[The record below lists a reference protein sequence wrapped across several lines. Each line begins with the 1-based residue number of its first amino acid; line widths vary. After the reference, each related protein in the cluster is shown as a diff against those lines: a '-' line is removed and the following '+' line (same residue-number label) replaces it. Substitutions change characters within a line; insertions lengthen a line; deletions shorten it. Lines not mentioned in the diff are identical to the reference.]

1 MEERGRRRHG
11 GAWPVGVGGKGN
23 EGVAAYV
30 KQIKGSIGYV
40 EYAYALQNKMA
51 YAALQNAAGKF
62 VAPSADELPGRGGE
76 RRLGRTR
83 RTSTW

>member
-1 MEERGRRRHG
+1 MK
-11 GAWPVGVGGKGN
+11 WPTGIGGKGN

-40 EYAYALQNKMA
+40 ELAYALQNKMS
-51 YAALQNAAGKF
+51 YTRAA
-62 VAPSADELPGRGGE
+62 E
-76 RRLGRTR
+76 RRRASSCSRRPKASPPLPRAPTGRTP